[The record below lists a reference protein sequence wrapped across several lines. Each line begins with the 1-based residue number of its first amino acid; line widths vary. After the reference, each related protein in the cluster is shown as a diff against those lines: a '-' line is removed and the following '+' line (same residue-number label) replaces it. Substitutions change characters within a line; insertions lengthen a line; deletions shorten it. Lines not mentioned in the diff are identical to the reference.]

1 MIISKSRWKYLVP
14 VYIIARCL
22 MAPESHETGAGRAG
36 VLHVHEVPCLM
47 DTPPSAVFHI
57 SGSAG

>member
-1 MIISKSRWKYLVP
+1 
-14 VYIIARCL
+14 
-22 MAPESHETGAGRAG
+22 MADMTDTPQSG